1 MAYIQGAAYNFI
13 HFAKYGN
20 QTKDQKKIFIY
31 RLIVPVNVSIN
42 WNNKKIVA
50 NRVIDGR
57 WKRCC
62 CCFSKN
68 YIHMMCSARIIIL
81 RFFLLCLNLSVQISL
96 SVCADM
102 CMLLAHFFFLNCF
115 NYFFKWTKIVCYDK
129 SHSNLSR
136 RSSSEALKNI
146 DAHKH
151 HLFLLFFFRS
161 FCAIASISICRM
173 DFLRFTL
180 FSPRSLLNRK
190 RKNSRLSSMQIQF
203 SKHLLVGCRC
213 ASSTFLRL

>member
-1 MAYIQGAAYNFI
+1 MKQQENCCKSCNRWTVETLLLLFQQKLYSHDVQCAYYNFAFF
-13 HFAKYGN
+13 FALLKPFGSDLTLCVCWY
-20 QTKDQKKIFIY
+20 
-31 RLIVPVNVSIN
+31 VH
-42 WNNKKIVA
+42 VA
-50 NRVIDGR
+50 G
-57 WKRCC
+57 
-62 CCFSKN
+62 
-68 YIHMMCSARIIIL
+68 A
-81 RFFLLCLNLSVQISL
+81 
-96 SVCADM
+96 
-102 CMLLAHFFFLNCF
+102 FFFLNCF

>member
-1 MAYIQGAAYNFI
+1 MKQQENCCKSCNRWTVETLLLLFQQKLYSHDVQCAYYNF
-13 HFAKYGN
+13 A
-20 QTKDQKKIFIY
+20 
-31 RLIVPVNVSIN
+31 
-42 WNNKKIVA
+42 
-50 NRVIDGR
+50 
-57 WKRCC
+57 
-62 CCFSKN
+62 
-68 YIHMMCSARIIIL
+68 
-81 RFFLLCLNLSVQISL
+81 FFLLCLNLSVQISL